1 MPARPLRRPHL
12 GQDDARQPAATVVR
26 FDGLCTGLRSA
37 PRRPAAYP
45 VRPRQLRHNPPQALE
60 DRCPGAN
67 QRAPH
72 QTRHA
77 LGFPL
82 PGRVPRRP
90 CPACG
95 DRQLKPGKAIRN
107 NDPEPTGEVRSA
119 TPANRVVRPPRL
131 VYRAPCQF
139 TPGKM
144 PGCEKCGLAM
154 IREWYWDFGPT
165 LAAEKL
171 REVH

>member
-45 VRPRQLRHNPPQALE
+45 VRPRRLCR
-60 DRCPGAN
+60 G
-67 QRAPH
+67 
-72 QTRHA
+72 
-77 LGFPL
+77 G
-82 PGRVPRRP
+82 
-90 CPACG
+90 G
-95 DRQLKPGKAIRN
+95 DRHLKPGKAIRN